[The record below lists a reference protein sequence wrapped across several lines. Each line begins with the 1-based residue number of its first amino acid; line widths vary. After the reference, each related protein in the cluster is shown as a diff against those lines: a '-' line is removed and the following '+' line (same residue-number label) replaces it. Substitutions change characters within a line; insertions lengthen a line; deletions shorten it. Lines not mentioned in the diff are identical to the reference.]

1 MRMNER
7 SFSGATPATLSC
19 DGLTKSFDG
28 LVAVDDLS
36 FVVPPGQV
44 TGFVGANG
52 SGKTTTLRTVVG
64 LCRPDRGRALIGGRE
79 YRDLPSPRSAVGV
92 AFDEPRAHP
101 AYTGRAYL
109 SILAT
114 TAGLP
119 AERID
124 IVLDE
129 VELTGA
135 AGRRVGEYS
144 LGMRQRLSLA
154 AALIGEPPLLL
165 LDEPANGLDPSGI
178 RWLRD
183 LLRRHADRGGA
194 VLVSSHVLT
203 ELEQVIDRIVVIDR
217 GRLVIECSLPELLSR
232 SGGGEHGTLEAAYHL
247 VIEDHRAQREAAR

>member
-1 MRMNER
+1 MNER
-7 SFSGATPATLSC
+7 SFSGTTSAALAC

-36 FVVPPGQV
+36 FVVPPGQI

-52 SGKTTTLRTVVG
+52 SGKTTTLRAVVG
-64 LCRPDRGRALIGGRE
+64 LTRPDRGRALIGGRE
-79 YRDLPSPRSAVGV
+79 YRDLPSPRSVVGV

-109 SILAT
+109 SIVAT

-119 AERID
+119 IERVD
-124 IVLDE
+124 VVLDE
-129 VELTGA
+129 VELTDSA
-135 AGRRVGEYS
+135 DRRVGEYS

-154 AALIGEPPLLL
+154 SALIGDPELLL

-183 LLRRHADRGGA
+183 LLRRHAERGGA
-194 VLVSSHVLT
+194 VLISSHVLT

-217 GRLVIECSLPELLSR
+217 GRLVIECSLAELLSR
-232 SGGGEHGTLEAAYHL
+232 AGDGEDCTLEAAYHRL
-247 VIEDHRAQREAAR
+247 LAEHRAQREEAR